1 MTSGRDGATLLPM
14 TDAKTPLS
22 DLSFEDALSR
32 LEKIVQGLENGSLG
46 LEASIKA
53 YEEGV
58 ALRQHCESKLNDAQ
72 LRVEKLSLNAAGQPQ
87 REEFNINN

>member
-1 MTSGRDGATLLPM
+1 MTACPNGATLPAM
-14 TDAKTPLS
+14 TDAKNALT
-22 DLSFEDALSR
+22 DLSFEDALSK
-32 LEKIVQGLENGSLG
+32 LEKIVQSLENGSLG

-58 ALRQHCESKLNDAQ
+58 ALRQHCESKLKDAQ

-87 REEFNINN
+87 REDFNLNN